1 MNKLEKFTE
10 SYNFNDYEEILDQII
25 ETINFGVNILIQ
37 NKPMFKAEDFIYYN
51 YDEYFIGTNNN
62 TYNPINFY
70 VCLNKKENINHVDSK
85 YKKTIAPAL
94 HFELNKFKEEFFD
107 ILVGLFDE
115 TYQLSKD
122 KYGINISNEIFMK
135 ENGFP
140 GIKFYIVPCISYVN
154 KNGIEGI
161 MFYTNNRKFIDVNY
175 PELCVKNFVK
185 KDEETNYLLSTY
197 IKMFK
202 NIYMKFYE
210 LEDLPFDMFEV
221 LFYNVPT
228 ELYEDLS
235 FDNARKILEYL
246 LNKNIKDYSTIDEQ
260 DLQFNSKYKSLSR
273 LYAKRVIKTLLKLM
287 SNPNHKIFDN
297 ENLQ

>member
-10 SYNFNDYEEILDQII
+10 SYDFNNYEEILDEII
-25 ETINFGVNILIQ
+25 ETINYGVNILIQ
-37 NKPMFKAEDFIYYN
+37 NKPMFSAEDFTYYN
-51 YDEYFIGTNNN
+51 YDEYYLGTNNN

-70 VCLNKKENINHVDSK
+70 VCLNKKENINNVDSK

-94 HFELNKFKEEFFD
+94 HFELNKFKEEFFN

-122 KYGINISNEIFMK
+122 KYGIIISNQEFMR
-135 ENGFP
+135 ENGLP
-140 GIKFYIVPCISYVN
+140 GLKFYIVPCVSYVN
-154 KNGIEGI
+154 KNNVEGI

-175 PELCVKNFVK
+175 PELCIQNFIK

-246 LNKNIKDYSTIDEQ
+246 LKKNIKDYSTIDEQ

-273 LYAKRVIKTLLKLM
+273 LYARRVIKTLLKLV
-287 SNPNHKIFDN
+287 SNPDHKIFDLDN
-297 ENLQ
+297 